1 VLRADQ
7 RRALLHGEGDAC
19 LVLFDEETE
28 GGERRR
34 LMVFAIDA
42 LPGVLAERVALG
54 VEPDDTR
61 QGEVA

>member
-1 VLRADQ
+1 VFRADQ

-34 LMVFAIDA
+34 LVILPVDA
-42 LPGVLAERVALG
+42 LAGVLPEGVALG

-61 QGEVA
+61 EREVT